1 MGNAKGNVISAQ
13 VFVSGERRYW
23 AEKKKNKQENYTC
36 SVIAISIAM
45 GQKDKTHI
53 VDFSA

>member
-23 AEKKKNKQENYTC
+23 AEKKKNKQKKLHMFCHCHFYSNG
-36 SVIAISIAM
+36 A
-45 GQKDKTHI
+45 KR
-53 VDFSA
+53 

>member
-23 AEKKKNKQENYTC
+23 EGEKKKKLHMFCHGRFYSNGAKR
-36 SVIAISIAM
+36 
-45 GQKDKTHI
+45 
-53 VDFSA
+53 